1 MADKIKLKLNNLR
14 LEVDAAVER
23 AEASEA
29 KNKKLEQ
36 ALLEKEQEITSL
48 THKLAVA
55 DEQLEKVETTLAAAK
70 AENVDNVG
78 SKTTSEGL
86 QRKIQ
91 LLEEELD
98 AAEKNAKDTVEKL
111 RQVDVKAEHFERQVQ
126 RMEQERDAWEK
137 KYEESE
143 AKYQASKKELDELVL
158 QMEGL

>member
-1 MADKIKLKLNNLR
+1 MTLSSTRTTAPSSYHHHHDRKDQRGSYYSTYLSVLTISIPFQKLNNLR
-14 LEVDAAVER
+14 LEADAAIER

-36 ALLEKEQEITSL
+36 QLLEKEQEITSL
-48 THKLAVA
+48 THRLAVA

-98 AAEKNAKDTVEKL
+98 AAEKNAKDTVEK
-111 RQVDVKAEHFERQVQ
+111 
-126 RMEQERDAWEK
+126 
-137 KYEESE
+137 
-143 AKYQASKKELDELVL
+143 
-158 QMEGL
+158 

>member
-1 MADKIKLKLNNLR
+1 MTEKIKEKLNNLR
-14 LEVDAAVER
+14 LEADAAIER

-48 THKLAVA
+48 THRLAVA
-55 DEQLEKVETTLAAAK
+55 DEQLEK
-70 AENVDNVG
+70 NVDNVG